1 MSNKKNIIDG
11 KVNTYID
18 KSFSDVGASQQLFDL
33 KEELATNM
41 KEKIADY
48 QSRGMEYEQ
57 AFKEAIISMGD
68 LRGLADDM
76 RKFGHDTAKQS
87 VNAKMT
93 SRISTAGI
101 IVGVLLVLFGICT
114 VPMLYFIN
122 LSGEIAASSGIFI
135 VVGGILIT
143 YSLLTR
149 ETCKKYAMNKIR
161 AALYALAIG
170 LILFGM
176 YVAVMTHFLMGEIY
190 MTIGSLMIFALV
202 GIGLFLLLILTG
214 TDRSRS
220 DNMGKCN
227 GKDCGDGI

>member
-11 KVNTYID
+11 KVKTYID
-18 KSFSDVGASQQLFDL
+18 NSFSDVGASQQLFDL

-48 QSRGMEYEQ
+48 QSRGMEDEQ

-68 LRGLADDM
+68 LRGLVDDM
-76 RKFGHDTAKQS
+76 RKLGQDTAKQS
-87 VNAKMT
+87 VYSKMT
-93 SRISTAGI
+93 ARISTAGI
-101 IVGVLLVLFGICT
+101 IAGVLLVFFGIFT
-114 VPMLYFIN
+114 VAILYFMN
-122 LSGEIAASSGIFI
+122 LSGEIAISSGIFI
-135 VVGGILIT
+135 VAGGILIT

-161 AALYALAIG
+161 AALYALSIG

-176 YVAVMTHFLMGEIY
+176 YTAVITHPLTGEMY
-190 MTIGSLMIFALV
+190 MAIASLMVFNLA

-214 TDRSRS
+214 TDRRRS
-220 DNMGKCN
+220 DNMGKRY
-227 GKDCGDGI
+227 GKD